1 MSAQPGTVRV
11 DGFFI
16 PKRRVELALLEQ
28 VVEENAVN
36 PHRLRL
42 WNAAGPHR
50 IERCDNPVRVRA
62 LRDLLDECDVGSREE
77 DEIENVLGNR
87 EDVVDGVDRAVD
99 DLDVLHECRLDN
111 VVLKVWDRSHAAGP
125 ILALMP
131 LVKTKRFSLWEISFW
146 LLTLVLAADA
156 VTVLQ
161 DPEALRFFGFWL
173 AVAAVVGAI
182 GTVVALLLVW
192 FRNMAGS
199 SRADAGRR
207 LF

>member
-1 MSAQPGTVRV
+1 M
-11 DGFFI
+11 
-16 PKRRVELALLEQ
+16 
-28 VVEENAVN
+28 
-36 PHRLRL
+36 RL
-42 WNAAGPHR
+42 
-50 IERCDNPVRVRA
+50 VRA
-62 LRDLLDECDVGSREE
+62 
-77 DEIENVLGNR
+77 
-87 EDVVDGVDRAVD
+87 
-99 DLDVLHECRLDN
+99 
-111 VVLKVWDRSHAAGP
+111 
-125 ILALMP
+125 
-131 LVKTKRFSLWEISFW
+131 KRFSLWEMSFW

-156 VTVLQ
+156 VTVLR